1 MMTAGRRRAFVV
13 VVEIEGRVGRRL
25 VVVLAWAVWLLAPL
39 GLAAVAWFDHLQRQ
53 AGNSDLVTLDASSVP
68 FMVAALSAATVGAVL
83 ASRRPRHPVGWLLL
97 AVGLSVI
104 ALGFAGAYASY
115 GLPTWWPGSLTW
127 SGSLGTLYVP
137 AYQSVGM
144 VLLAVCLGFILL
156 LTPTGSLPSPRWRW
170 WAWVTAAAPVIA
182 LVSLV
187 LLPFEPQPFDWLT
200 PNPLAISVLKG
211 PLRLLNR
218 LTWIISGLA
227 ILVGTWSLVVRFR
240 HARGVER
247 QQLRWV
253 VFAGTLTGM
262 TMLAMVATIL
272 ALVTGIAIAPPI
284 LFGWLVA
291 VGVALLPLAIGVAI
305 LRYRLYDLD
314 YLISRT
320 VVYGLLTAGGVAV
333 YVAVVKLAE
342 RLLRE
347 GVGLGGSLLATA
359 VIAIGFAPARD
370 RLQRWVDRRLY
381 GERHDPVQ
389 AMVRLGERLRDAPGA
404 APGGDALTG
413 VLQAVCE
420 VLRLPAASLR
430 VAGVAVASFG
440 RSGTASESIPLEHE
454 GQQIGALLVGLR
466 AGEKTLGAADRRVLE
481 VLAAPVAVALHAV
494 LLSQE
499 LQRSR
504 ERLVAAREE
513 ERRRL
518 RRDLHDGLGPTLTA
532 VTLKADAA
540 RSLLDTAPDRTDG
553 LLAELR
559 GDAKQAIGDLRRVI
573 HDLRPAPLD
582 ELGLLGA
589 LGEQVDRFGRQGLS
603 ISLHAPPALPVLPAA
618 VEVAAYRI
626 ITEALTNIARHAQA
640 HQVTVTV
647 AIDGDLCLG
656 VQDDGT
662 ASTANGGGWRP
673 GTGLQSM
680 AERAAEVGGTLQA
693 GPTPTGGRVQ
703 VSLPLELP

>member
-1 MMTAGRRRAFVV
+1 VIVRIEGQGSRRRVV
-13 VVEIEGRVGRRL
+13 L
-25 VVVLAWAVWLLAPL
+25 LAWAVWLLAPL
-39 GLAAVAWFDHLQRQ
+39 GLAAIAWSDHLLRQ
-53 AGNSDLVTLDASSVP
+53 AGYSDLGYLAANTVP
-68 FMVAALSAATVGAVL
+68 YMVAALSAATVGAVL

-97 AVGLSVI
+97 VLGMSVI
-104 ALGFAGAYASY
+104 ALGFASAYTNY
-115 GLPTWWPGSLTW
+115 GLLAWPGSLAP
-127 SGSLGTLYVP
+127 LYVH
-137 AYQSVGM
+137 AYQSVGL

-170 WAWVTAAAPVIA
+170 WAWVTAAAPVVDLA
-182 LVSLV
+182 SLV
-187 LLPFEPQPFDWLT
+187 LLPFEPEPFEST
-200 PNPLAISVLKG
+200 PNPLAISVLEG
-211 PLRLLNR
+211 PLRFLNR
-218 LTWIISGLA
+218 LTWVIGGLA
-227 ILVGTWSLVVRFR
+227 ILVAAGSLVVRFR

-262 TMLAMVATIL
+262 TMLATVATIL
-272 ALVTGIAIAPPI
+272 AMVAGIVTPPEI
-284 LFGWLVA
+284 LMGWLVA
-291 VGVALLPLAIGVAI
+291 VAVALLPAAIGVAI

-320 VVYGLLTAGGVAV
+320 VVYGLLTAGGIAV
-333 YVAVVKLAE
+333 YVGVVKLAE

-347 GVGLGGSLLATA
+347 GVGLGGSLVATA

-389 AMVRLGERLRDAPGA
+389 AMVRLGERLRDAPGG
-404 APGGDALTG
+404 APGGDVLAG

-420 VLRLPAASLR
+420 ALRLPSASLR

-440 RSGTASESIPLEHE
+440 GPSRASESIPLEHE
-454 GQQIGALLVGLR
+454 GQHIGALVVGLR
-466 AGEKTLGAADRRVLE
+466 AGEQALGAADRQVLE
-481 VLAAPVAVALHAV
+481 FLAAPVAVALHAV

-540 RSLLDTAPDRTDG
+540 RRLLDTAPDRADA

-559 GDAKQAIGDLRRVI
+559 ADAKQAIGDLRRVI
-573 HDLRPAPLD
+573 YDLRPAALD

-589 LGEQVDRFGRQGLS
+589 LGEQVDRFARQGPP
-603 ISLHAPPALPVLPAA
+603 ISLHAPPTLPVLPAA

-626 ITEALTNIARHAQA
+626 ITEALTNIARHANA
-640 HQVTVTV
+640 HQVTITV
-647 AIDGDLCLG
+647 AIDGDLCLA

-662 ASTANGGGWRP
+662 TSTANGGGWRP
-673 GTGLQSM
+673 STGLQSM

-693 GPTPTGGRVQ
+693 GPTPTGGRVR
-703 VSLPLELP
+703 VSLPLGRS

>member
-1 MMTAGRRRAFVV
+1 
-13 VVEIEGRVGRRL
+13 L
-25 VVVLAWAVWLLAPL
+25 LAWTLWLLPPL
-39 GLAAVAWFDHLQRQ
+39 ELAAIAWFDHLQRQ
-53 AGNSDLVTLDASSVP
+53 AGNSDLVTLDANSVP
-68 FMVAALSAATVGAVL
+68 YMVAALSAATVGAVL
-83 ASRRPRHPVGWLLL
+83 ASRRPRHPAGWLLL
-97 AVGLSVI
+97 VLGLSAI
-104 ALGFAGAYASY
+104 ALGLADAYTAY
-115 GLPTWWPGSLTW
+115 ELPAWLGSAVRPGSLAP
-127 SGSLGTLYVP
+127 LYVQ

-182 LVSLV
+182 LVSLA
-187 LLPFEPQPFDWLT
+187 LLPFEPEPFDWST
-200 PNPLAISVLKG
+200 PNPLAISVLEG

-218 LTWIISGLA
+218 LTWVIGGLA
-227 ILVGTWSLVVRFR
+227 ILVAAGSLVVRFR
-240 HARGVER
+240 QARGVER

-253 VFAGTLTGM
+253 VYAGTLTAM

-272 ALVTGIAIAPPI
+272 AIVAENATPPPN
-284 LFGWLVA
+284 LGLWLLA
-291 VGVALLPLAIGVAI
+291 VGVGLLPVAIGVAT

-314 YLISRT
+314 YLINRT
-320 VVYGLLTAGGVAV
+320 VVYGLLTAGGIAV
-333 YVAVVKLAE
+333 YVGVVKGAE

-389 AMVRLGERLRDAPGA
+389 AMARLGARLRDAPGG
-404 APGGDALTG
+404 APDGDVLAG

-420 VLRLPAASLR
+420 ALRLPSASLR

-440 RSGTASESIPLEHE
+440 RSGTASESIPLKHE
-454 GQQIGALLVGLR
+454 GQQVGVLLVGLR
-466 AGEKTLGAADRRVLE
+466 AGEKTLGAADRQVLE

-494 LLSQE
+494 LLSEE

-540 RSLLDTAPDRTDG
+540 RSLLDTAPDRADG

-573 HDLRPAPLD
+573 YDLRPAALD

-589 LGEQVDRFGRQGLS
+589 LSQQVDRFARQGLS
-603 ISLHAPPALPVLPAA
+603 IGLHAPAALPVLPAA

-626 ITEALTNIARHAQA
+626 VTEALTNIARHADA
-640 HQVTVTV
+640 HQVTITM
-647 AIDGDLCLG
+647 AIDGELG
-656 VQDDGT
+656 LEVQDDDTTST
-662 ASTANGGGWRP
+662 ASGDGWRP
-673 GTGLQSM
+673 GTGLLSM

-693 GPTPTGGRVQ
+693 GPTPTGGRVHA
-703 VSLPLELP
+703 SLPLELA

>member
-1 MMTAGRRRAFVV
+1 VV
-13 VVEIEGRVGRRL
+13 VGIEGQVSRRGVL
-25 VVVLAWAVWLLAPL
+25 LAWAVWLLAPL

-104 ALGFAGAYASY
+104 ALGLANAYTIY
-115 GLPTWWPGSLTW
+115 GLPAWFGSLAP
-127 SGSLGTLYVP
+127 LYVH
-137 AYQSVGM
+137 AYLSVGL

-182 LVSLV
+182 LASLA
-187 LLPFEPQPFDWLT
+187 LLPFEPKPFLSSLWWT
-200 PNPLAISVLKG
+200 PNPLAISVLEG
-211 PLRLLNR
+211 PLRFLNR
-218 LTWIISGLA
+218 LTWVIGGLA
-227 ILVGTWSLVVRFR
+227 ILVAAGSLVVRFR
-240 HARGVER
+240 HARGVQR

-262 TMLAMVATIL
+262 TMLATVATVL
-272 ALVTGIAIAPPI
+272 AVDAGIVTPPPM
-284 LFGWLVA
+284 LFGWLLA
-291 VGVALLPLAIGVAI
+291 VGVALLPAAIGVAI

-320 VVYGLLTAGGVAV
+320 VVYGLLTAGGIAV
-333 YVAVVKLAE
+333 YVGVVKLAE

-359 VIAIGFAPARD
+359 VIAVGFAPARD

-389 AMVRLGERLRDAPGA
+389 AMARLGERLRDAPGA
-404 APGGDALTG
+404 APGGEVLVG

-420 VLRLPAASLR
+420 ALRLPSASLR

-440 RSGTASESIPLEHE
+440 RSGAASESIPLEHE
-454 GQQIGALLVGLR
+454 GQQVGVLVVGLR
-466 AGEKTLGAADRRVLE
+466 AGEQALGAADRQVLE
-481 VLAAPVAVALHAV
+481 FLAAPVAVALHAV
-494 LLSQE
+494 QLSQE

-540 RSLLDTAPDRTDG
+540 RSLLDTAPDRADA

-573 HDLRPAPLD
+573 YDLRPAALD

-603 ISLHAPPALPVLPAA
+603 ISLQAPPALPMLPAA

-640 HQVTVTV
+640 HQVTITV
-647 AIDGDLCLG
+647 AIDGDLCLE

-662 ASTANGGGWRP
+662 TSAANGGSWRP
-673 GTGLQSM
+673 STGLQSM

-693 GPTPTGGRVQ
+693 RPTPTGGRVQ
-703 VSLPLELP
+703 ASLPLELA